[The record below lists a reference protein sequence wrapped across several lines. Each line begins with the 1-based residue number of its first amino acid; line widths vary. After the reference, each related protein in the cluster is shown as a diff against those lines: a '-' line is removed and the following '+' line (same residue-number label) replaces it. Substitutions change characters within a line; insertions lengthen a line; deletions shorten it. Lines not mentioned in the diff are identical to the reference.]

1 MKTED
6 YHKQL
11 MVLKLVYDRLDSNVS
26 YDKDTNK
33 PILLKYSL
41 HYLLTHAINDVYNVV
56 IIDRFIHDYIPLFNK
71 ENAIKYGNANP
82 NIVYTTTYWWTTD
95 LSEGAIDIRKKFI
108 KWIIDEITFEYKH
121 PILYWI
127 KTNVFNKRV
136 YHK

>member
-1 MKTED
+1 MNKED

-11 MVLKLVYDRLDSNVS
+11 MVLKLVYYRLDTNVLRN
-26 YDKDTNK
+26 KDTNR

-71 ENAIKYGNANP
+71 ENAIKYGNANL
-82 NIVYTTTYWWTTD
+82 NMLYTTTYWWTTD

-108 KWIIDEITFEYKH
+108 KWIIDEITFQYRF
-121 PILYWI
+121 PILYKLKNI
-127 KTNVFNKRV
+127 IFCKYV